1 MRKLIVGL
9 ATALAAL
16 VPSAAAAEAEAP
28 ARTESI
34 KIGSLAPGESP
45 WGQVFR
51 VWQKAVRERTKL
63 PKGQKTADGKP
74 YALDITFFW
83 NGQQGDESAMVGKMK
98 SGQLDGAAITGVGL
112 AQIHRPILV
121 LQMPGLFQSW
131 AKLDHARD
139 ALKGQFEKAVGD
151 AGFALVGWGDVG
163 LAHSMSKG
171 FPVYSPADLKGK
183 RPYVWRDDPIGPA
196 VFQVVGGVT
205 PVPLGVP
212 EVLPQLNSGAVNVI
226 TAPALAAEQLQW
238 ASRLDHVNT
247 QVVGVGIGALVLASR
262 KLDSLPGDQKAV
274 LLETGAVAGR
284 ALTARIRNEDAQAMN
299 RLKAKMTVYESNQA
313 QRDEWDK
320 VFKEVRSRLGRGTFP
335 ADLVKKVED
344 LAK

>member
-1 MRKLIVGL
+1 MIRKLIVGL
-9 ATALAAL
+9 ATALTAL
-16 VPSAAAAEAEAP
+16 APAAASAQAK
-28 ARTESI
+28 TESI

-45 WGQVFR
+45 WGQVFK

-63 PKGQKTADGKP
+63 PDGQKTADGKP

-83 NGQQGDESAMVGKMK
+83 NGQQGDEAAMVGKMK

-131 AKLDHARD
+131 AKLDRARD
-139 ALKGQFEKAVGD
+139 ALKGEFEKAVGE

-163 LAHSMSKG
+163 LAHTMTKG
-171 FPVYSPADLKGK
+171 FPIYSPSDMKGK
-183 RPYVWRDDPIGPA
+183 KPYVWRDDPITPA
-196 VFQVVGGVT
+196 VFQVIGGVT

-212 EVLPQLNSGAVNVI
+212 EVLPQLNSGTVNVV

-238 ASRLDHVNT
+238 ASRLDHVNSH
-247 QVVGVGIGALVLASR
+247 VVGVGIGALVLTSK
-262 KLDSLPGDQKAV
+262 KLDSLPGDQKAI
-274 LLETGAVAGR
+274 LLETGAVAGK

-299 RLKAKMTVYESNQA
+299 RLKAKMTSYESNQA
-313 QRDEWDK
+313 QRDEWAQ
-320 VFKEVRSRLGRGTFP
+320 VFKEVRSRLAKGTFP
-335 ADLVKKVED
+335 AELVKRVED
-344 LAK
+344 LAQ

>member
-1 MRKLIVGL
+1 MIRKLIVGV
-9 ATALAAL
+9 ATALTAL
-16 VPSAAAAEAEAP
+16 VPAAASAEAP

-45 WGQVFR
+45 WGQVFK

-63 PKGQKTADGKP
+63 PDGQKTANGKS

-83 NGQQGDESAMVGKMK
+83 NGQQGDEAAMVAKMK

-121 LQMPGLFQSW
+121 LQMPGLFDSW
-131 AKLDHARD
+131 AKLDRARD
-139 ALKGQFEKAVGD
+139 ALKSEFEKAVGD

-171 FPVYSPADLKGK
+171 FPVYSPADMKGK
-183 RPYVWRDDPIGPA
+183 KPYVWRDDPITPT
-196 VFQVVGGVT
+196 VFQVIGGVT

-212 EVLPQLNSGAVNVI
+212 EVLPQLNSGTVNVV

-247 QVVGVGIGALVLASR
+247 QVVGVGIGALVLTSK
-262 KLDSLPGDQKAV
+262 KLDSLPGDQKAI
-274 LLETGAVAGR
+274 LLETGAVAGK

-299 RLKAKMTVYESNQA
+299 RLKSKMTAYESNQA
-313 QRDEWDK
+313 QRDEWAK
-320 VFKEVRSRLGRGTFP
+320 VFKEVRSRLAKGTFP
-335 ADLVKKVED
+335 ADLVKRVED